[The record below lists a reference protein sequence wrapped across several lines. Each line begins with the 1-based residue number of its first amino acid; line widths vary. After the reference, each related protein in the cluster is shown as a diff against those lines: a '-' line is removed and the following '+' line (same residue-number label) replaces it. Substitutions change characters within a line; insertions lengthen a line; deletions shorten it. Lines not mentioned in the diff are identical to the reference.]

1 MMMFSSSSSFLR
13 RAAAPLAT
21 FSRSVTRGQTP
32 AARFKGPATMVTKIS
47 DLSSA
52 QVATVLQVAHKMKAN
67 PKDYYDALPNE
78 TLLMLFE
85 KPSLRTRVSLE
96 VGMTELGGH
105 AISFM
110 TGDSP
115 LGKKETYGDTGA
127 CLSRYVTA
135 ITARVTSREQIN
147 GLCATASVPVAGR
160 HARSCRSRRR
170 FRRHSRPPPLSPR
183 PLSPLPPSISSWR
196 HGTRPL
202 PLHAHISGRTR
213 SERTATRP
221 DRPSRCHRTAPLRAP
236 SDPRV
241 AHPRSQVS
249 HLHAPLPGWRA
260 RLLRLAFPLGRVPF
274 QSAADRPR
282 WPRIGRETRAWLC
295 TAQACD
301 RRKKSVVLARP
312 CAGLCT
318 VVEAGAY
325 PIALYT
331 LWRVYGVVV
340 VMYQ

>member
-1 MMMFSSSSSFLR
+1 MRQTGRCRPRLR
-13 RAAAPLAT
+13 ARHPRRRPRHRLCHRVRPRRRP
-21 FSRSVTRGQTP
+21 SRSQP
-32 AARFKGPATMVTKIS
+32 PLLPPS
-47 DLSSA
+47 PPLLS
-52 QVATVLQVAHKMKAN
+52 
-67 PKDYYDALPNE
+67 P
-78 TLLMLFE
+78 
-85 KPSLRTRVSLE
+85 R
-96 VGMTELGGH
+96 
-105 AISFM
+105 
-110 TGDSP
+110 
-115 LGKKETYGDTGA
+115 
-127 CLSRYVTA
+127 
-135 ITARVTSREQIN
+135 
-147 GLCATASVPVAGR
+147 
-160 HARSCRSRRR
+160 
-170 FRRHSRPPPLSPR
+170 PLSPR

-221 DRPSRCHRTAPLRAP
+221 DRPSRCHQTAPLRAP
-236 SDPRV
+236 SDPCL

>member
-1 MMMFSSSSSFLR
+1 
-13 RAAAPLAT
+13 
-21 FSRSVTRGQTP
+21 
-32 AARFKGPATMVTKIS
+32 MVTKIS

-160 HARSCRSRRR
+160 HARSRRSCRPRRRRSRRGRSRRGRSRRCRPRSPHGDMVRARSLCTPISPAARGPNAPRLARTGRRVAIEPLLSARHLILASRTPDRRFRTFTLPYRAGGRACCGWRSRLAECRSRA
-170 FRRHSRPPPLSPR
+170 PR
-183 PLSPLPPSISSWR
+183 IVPGGLGSAEKR
-196 HGTRPL
+196 AHG
-202 PLHAHISGRTR
+202 
-213 SERTATRP
+213 
-221 DRPSRCHRTAPLRAP
+221 CAPLRHAIGEKKV
-236 SDPRV
+236 SCSRV
-241 AHPRSQVS
+241 RV
-249 HLHAPLPGWRA
+249 LVCV
-260 RLLRLAFPLGRVPF
+260 LL
-274 QSAADRPR
+274 
-282 WPRIGRETRAWLC
+282 
-295 TAQACD
+295 
-301 RRKKSVVLARP
+301 
-312 CAGLCT
+312 
-318 VVEAGAY
+318 
-325 PIALYT
+325 
-331 LWRVYGVVV
+331 
-340 VMYQ
+340 